1 MSNETGEKSKRK
13 ILFVDDD
20 PSSGKILEA
29 RLEKRGYSVTVQD
42 FGTGVEDM
50 IELTGVEL
58 VLLDIMLPDVSGLDV
73 LKKIREK
80 YPRTEVPVIIV
91 TSRDS
96 PEDITGA
103 LQEGANDY
111 LAKPINIDV
120 AIARINS
127 QLSIRDLYQE
137 NMRRQRQDSINAMI
151 VAFNH
156 EINNP
161 LAIAMGNLAL
171 GIAKNDVNALKK
183 SEAAMR
189 RIAELIKKIND
200 LTKGAP
206 IEMTDYTGSAKM
218 VKIR

>member
-1 MSNETGEKSKRK
+1 
-13 ILFVDDD
+13 
-20 PSSGKILEA
+20 
-29 RLEKRGYSVTVQD
+29 
-42 FGTGVEDM
+42 
-50 IELTGVEL
+50 
-58 VLLDIMLPDVSGLDV
+58 
-73 LKKIREK
+73 
-80 YPRTEVPVIIV
+80 V

-206 IEMTDYTGSAKM
+206 IEMTDYTDSAKM